1 LLLRKGH
8 DDDRAAWNRAS
19 HHMALL
25 YNINRGKARALSAED
40 FTPYGRE
47 LPHAAA
53 TVMTDELE
61 SDLVSFGN
69 IMQNGTRQ

>member
-1 LLLRKGH
+1 
-8 DDDRAAWNRAS
+8 
-19 HHMALL
+19 MALL